1 MDKFSWH
8 EGKGAKW
15 YLFEKK
21 KKKDRLKTLTN
32 TFYETIK
39 SSALRPFFIYSL
51 RKIKCQLHRNL
62 TLYSSFTRK
71 TYRNCFKLIN
81 QRQNWKRYEH
91 IYIQL
96 SEKLA
101 VSECLY
107 FLFIHKSK

>member
-1 MDKFSWH
+1 MKA
-8 EGKGAKW
+8 KGPNGT
-15 YLFEKK
+15 YLKKK
-21 KKKDRLKTLTN
+21 KKKDRLKTLKN